1 MSEISRTA
9 LFGKLNAL
17 GYKAIEGAT
26 IFCKMRGN
34 PYVELEHWF
43 AQLLQTPDS
52 DLHKIIQHYGLDAS
66 ILAKD
71 MTTALDRLP
80 RGATAISDFSPHIEN
95 AIERAWTYATLQFG
109 EAQVRT
115 GYLILGMLKTQSL
128 RSPLLGMSK
137 QFERIKPEDLA
148 ENFAKLCDSSPEAQM
163 RAQDGTGMGSGTP
176 GEDSGAMAPAAMG
189 KGDALKKF
197 AVDLTEK
204 AKKGEMDPITGRD
217 EEIRQIVDILMRR
230 RQNNPLLTGEAGVG
244 KTAVVEGF
252 AQRLAKGDVPP
263 QLKDVKL
270 LTLDIG
276 LLQAGASMKGEFEQ
290 RLRQVIDEVQSSPTP
305 IILFIDEIHTL
316 VGAGGAAGTGDA
328 ANLLKPALARG
339 NLRTIGATTWAE
351 YKKYIE
357 KDPALTRRFQ
367 VVQIPEP
374 DETKA
379 ILMLRGVA
387 SVLEKHH
394 RVQLLDE
401 AIEAAV
407 KLSHRYIP
415 ARQLPDKAVSLLDTA
430 CARVAVSQHATPPE
444 VEDCQRRIEALTT
457 ENEIIGREESIG
469 IDVAKRAA
477 AVKTLLANSNEE
489 LIKLN
494 VRWQEEKVMVDRLL
508 EIRAQLRKGSQPVDT
523 TNSIA
528 TKAQGARAE
537 GTNDAQNAVTT
548 GAEGSG
554 AAIVV
559 NDANGAE
566 GTIAAT
572 DANATQRALLL
583 TELHALQNKIATLQ
597 GESPLILAS
606 VDAQAVASVVADWT
620 GIPVGRMVKNEVQ
633 AVLQLAETLNQ
644 RVIGQKHGL
653 EMIARRIQTSRARLD
668 NPQKPIGVFMLCGTS
683 GVGKTET
690 ALALA
695 EALYGGEQNI
705 ITINMSEF
713 QEAHTVS
720 TLKGAPPGY
729 VGYGEGGILTEAVR
743 RRPYSVVLLDEV
755 EKAHP
760 DVHEIFFQVF
770 DKGWMED
777 GEGRMIDFKNTI
789 ILLTT
794 NAGSE
799 LVMSMC
805 RDHDLLP
812 DPHSLAEALK
822 APLLKVFPAA
832 LLGRIVSIPYYPL
845 SPEMMGKIVRLQ
857 LGRIKKR
864 VEANHG
870 VPFEFTDGV
879 VSLVVSRC
887 QDPEAGG
894 RVIDSILT
902 NTVLPTIS
910 VEYLQRLAA
919 GGEIKRVALDV
930 KDSDFTYAFD

>member
-1 MSEISRTA
+1 MEASMSEISRTA
-9 LFGKLNAL
+9 LFGKLNSL

-52 DLHKIIQHYGLDAS
+52 DLHKIIQHYGIDAS
-66 ILAKD
+66 VLARD
-71 MTTALDRLP
+71 LTTALDRLP

-115 GYLILGMLKTQSL
+115 GYLLLGMLKTQSL
-128 RSPLLGMSK
+128 RNPLLGISK
-137 QFERIKPEDLA
+137 QFERVKPEDLA
-148 ENFAKLCDSSPEAQM
+148 ENFAKICDASPEAHM
-163 RAQDGTGMGSGTP
+163 HAQDGTGMGSGTP
-176 GEDSGAMAPAAMG
+176 GEDNGAMAPAAMG

-367 VVQIPEP
+367 VVQVPEP
-374 DETKA
+374 DEVKA

-457 ENEIIGREESIG
+457 ESEIIGREESIG
-469 IDVAKRAA
+469 IDVTKRAGQVQA
-477 AVKTLLANSNEE
+477 LLVSANAE
-489 LIKLN
+489 LVKLN
-494 VRWQEEKVMVDRLL
+494 ARWQEEKVLVDRLL
-508 EIRAQLRKGSQPVDT
+508 EIRAQLRKGSQLVDA
-523 TNSIA
+523 TNSVAARAIE
-528 TKAQGARAE
+528 QGADS
-537 GTNDAQNAVTT
+537 TNDTENAPV
-548 GAEGSG
+548 ADVDR
-554 AAIVV
+554 AA
-559 NDANGAE
+559 
-566 GTIAAT
+566 
-572 DANATQRALLL
+572 LL
-583 TELHALQNKIATLQ
+583 TELHALQTKISTLQ

-606 VDAQAVASVVADWT
+606 VDEQAVASVVADWT

-633 AVLQLAETLNQ
+633 AVLNLAETLNQ

-822 APLLKVFPAA
+822 APLMKVFPPA

-894 RVIDSILT
+894 RVIDAILT

-919 GGEIKRVALDV
+919 GEEIKRVALDV

>member
-9 LFGKLNAL
+9 LFGKLNSL

-52 DLHKIIQHYGLDAS
+52 DIHKIIQHYGLDAS
-66 ILAKD
+66 VLAKD

-80 RGATAISDFSPHIEN
+80 RGATAINDFSPHIEN

-115 GYLILGMLKTQSL
+115 GYLVLGMLKTQSL
-128 RSPLLGMSK
+128 RNTLLAISK
-137 QFERIKPEDLA
+137 QFERVKTEDLA
-148 ENFAKLCDSSPEAQM
+148 ENFSKICDASPEAQM

-197 AVDLTEK
+197 AIDLTEK
-204 AKKGEMDPITGRD
+204 AKKGEMDPVTGRD

-252 AQRLAKGDVPP
+252 AQRLARGDVPP

-367 VVQIPEP
+367 VVQVPEP
-374 DETKA
+374 DELKA

-457 ENEIIGREESIG
+457 ESEIIGREESIG
-469 IDVAKRAA
+469 IDVTKRAA
-477 AVKTLLANSNEE
+477 LVQTSLAEANTE
-489 LIKLN
+489 LVKLN
-494 VRWQEEKVMVDRLL
+494 TRWQEEKLLVDRLL
-508 EIRAQLRKGSQPVDT
+508 EIRAQLRQGAQPVDAT
-523 TNSIA
+523 NTIATNSINNRGDGQKD
-528 TKAQGARAE
+528 TP
-537 GTNDAQNAVTT
+537 NTT
-548 GAEGSG
+548 
-554 AAIVV
+554 
-559 NDANGAE
+559 
-566 GTIAAT
+566 TI
-572 DANATQRALLL
+572 DRPALLV
-583 TELHALQNKIATLQ
+583 ELHTLQGKITTLQ

-606 VDAQAVASVVADWT
+606 VDEQAVASVVADWT
-620 GIPVGRMVKNEVQ
+620 GIPVGRMVKNEVE
-633 AVLQLAETLNQ
+633 AVLNLAETLNQ

-805 RDHDLLP
+805 RDHELLP
-812 DPHSLAEALK
+812 DANSLAEALK
-822 APLLKVFPAA
+822 APLMKVFPPA

-864 VEANHG
+864 VLANHG
-870 VPFEFTDGV
+870 VPFEFSDGV
-879 VSLVVSRC
+879 VNLVVSRC

-894 RVIDSILT
+894 RAIDAILT

-930 KDSDFTYAFD
+930 KDSEFTYAFD